1 MCSKSRAVSIAQH
14 QSMLMQKHVCRDE
27 EVSFGKTLAKGLE
40 RFKKAKAAAS
50 GTLLSGRDAF
60 ELYDTFGFPA
70 DLTQVQTLA
79 HCGVCNHAC
88 RPLPIARA
96 HMQILQEL
104 GTGVVKK
111 RILVFAMIPLEWPC
125 SRPPVRLAQVRQCQI
140 FVECL
145 AADGGGEWDER
156 GHGGL

>member
-1 MCSKSRAVSIAQH
+1 MKGSTEQTFPILQSAIARPT
-14 QSMLMQKHVCRDE
+14 SSEADAEKHIRRDE

-79 HCGVCNHAC
+79 HHLGVTFTC
-88 RPLPIARA
+88 RPLRIAKAGFVASRFYKELTA
-96 HMQILQEL
+96 LGVLRKMILDL
-104 GTGVVKK
+104 TKN
-111 RILVFAMIPLEWPC
+111 PLLWPC
-125 SRPPVRLAQVRQCQI
+125 SRPPVGVARAR
-140 FVECL
+140 
-145 AADGGGEWDER
+145 R
-156 GHGGL
+156 